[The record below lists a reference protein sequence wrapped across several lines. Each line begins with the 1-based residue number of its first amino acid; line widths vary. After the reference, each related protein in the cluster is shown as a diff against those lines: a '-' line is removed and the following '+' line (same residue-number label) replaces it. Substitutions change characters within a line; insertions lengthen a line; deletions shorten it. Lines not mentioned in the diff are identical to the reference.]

1 MTASIASDKEVAS
14 IVRRGFNGLDLDD
27 DDHYQFFAIIGQF
40 LNTWS
45 TLYDL
50 HEEGQLPENQWTM
63 VRKDII
69 TWLTMPGGR
78 EFSDDHG
85 KHGVHDAFRNAVDKM
100 LASGEPSYTY
110 GKGGPKLAVRERSL
124 LS

>member
-1 MTASIASDKEVAS
+1 
-14 IVRRGFNGLDLDD
+14 
-27 DDHYQFFAIIGQF
+27 
-40 LNTWS
+40 
-45 TLYDL
+45 
-50 HEEGQLPENQWTM
+50 M

-69 TWLTMPGGR
+69 TLLTMPGGR
-78 EFSDDHG
+78 SFSEDHG